1 MSKSISIQ
9 DVGKPTGRT
18 TGISMFLDYIA
29 TLMNRV
35 SLQGSVSMK
44 SPFLILILLVMHGV
58 LRAAPVSE
66 EKDLSAFFGDSTGA
80 FVLYDAAK
88 EKWVRHRADL
98 CKERV
103 TPCSTFKIPNSLIAL
118 EAGVADGPD
127 FLLKWDGTKRPIE
140 PWNQDHTLRSAIGVS
155 CVWYYQELAR
165 RTGQKRMDE
174 LLGSLRY
181 GNGDTSG
188 GLTEFWLESTL
199 KISPDEQVDFLRRMQ
214 TRQLP
219 VSAKAVDVVL
229 DITVISREGDT
240 VYRGKTGTA
249 GSLATG
255 LATRGWW
262 VGSLATPRG
271 DFYFATCITGGKNP
285 SGKEARR
292 ITEAVLAELG
302 VMGKK

>member
-1 MSKSISIQ
+1 MK
-9 DVGKPTGRT
+9 
-18 TGISMFLDYIA
+18 
-29 TLMNRV
+29 TL
-35 SLQGSVSMK
+35 
-44 SPFLILILLVMHGV
+44 LLVCLFG
-58 LRAAPVSE
+58 LSCLLQAAPLEE
-66 EKDLSAFFGDSTGA
+66 EKDLSEFFGDSTGA
-80 FVLYDAAK
+80 FVLLDARQ
-88 EKWVRHRADL
+88 EKWTRHRPDL

-127 FLLKWDGTKRPIE
+127 FSLKWDGTKRAIE
-140 PWNQDHTLRSAIGVS
+140 AWNKDQTLKSAISIS

-174 LLGSLRY
+174 LLGKLRY

-188 GLTEFWLESTL
+188 GLTQFWLESTL
-199 KISPDEQVDFLRRMQ
+199 EISPDEQVDFLRRLH

-229 DITVISREGDT
+229 DITVISRDGER

-249 GSLATG
+249 GSVATG

-262 VGSLATPRG
+262 VGSVVSPKG
-271 DFYFATCITGGKNP
+271 EYYFATCITGGKNP
-285 SGKEARR
+285 SGKHARE
-292 ITEAVLAELG
+292 ITENILAKLG
-302 VMGKK
+302 VLPPK